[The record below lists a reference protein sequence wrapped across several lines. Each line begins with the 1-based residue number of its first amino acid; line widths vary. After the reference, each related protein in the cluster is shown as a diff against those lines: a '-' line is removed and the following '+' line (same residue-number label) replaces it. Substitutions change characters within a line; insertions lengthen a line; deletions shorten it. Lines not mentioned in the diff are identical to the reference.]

1 MNFIYQAR
9 PARVIFGAVS
19 LDHLEREVLERGTQ
33 RALALCTPEQRDLAQ
48 RIAERL
54 GARAAGLY
62 DRATMHVPIEIA
74 RDAQAFAQSCDADC
88 AIAIGGGSTI
98 GLGKA
103 IALESSLPILAIPTT
118 YAGSEMTPIDGL
130 TEGGRKRTG
139 SDARVLPKT
148 VIYDPALTVTL
159 PVELSVTSGLN
170 AIAHAAEGLYTNNA
184 NPVMS
189 LVAEEGIRA
198 HAPDAMQRIARTIG
212 TNDAARGLYALALD
226 NGAPVSLKAIGMQE
240 TNLDRAA
247 EGPWPDSAADLER
260 RQLLPEPRA
269 HFRAE
274 RLQRIERPDHDLE
287 FDDSPVV
294 VEADHVDPLQRLA
307 ADARAELQHHA
318 LAVIGDEL
326 AVIGEILEDRDHRA
340 QRHQQRGRRP
350 VRLERH
356 RRTEHG
362 VRMDDRFQCAKI
374 LAFDHRVP
382 RVERLCDSGLKMQR
396 CVRHRRLLYR
406 RAERKRVGLKSQRVA
421 ASVVPW

>member
-9 PARVIFGAVS
+9 PARVIFGAGS
-19 LDHLEREVLERGTQ
+19 LDHLEREVLELGAQ
-33 RALALCTPEQRDLAQ
+33 RALVLCTPEQRDLAQ
-48 RIAERL
+48 HIVERL

-74 RDAQAFAQSCDADC
+74 RDAQAFARSCGADC

-118 YAGSEMTPIDGL
+118 YAGSEMTPIYGL
-130 TEGGRKRTG
+130 TEGGIKRTG

-170 AIAHAAEGLYTNNA
+170 AIAHAAEGLYANNA

-198 HAPDAMQRIARTIG
+198 LARGLPGVRRNTADLGARGDALYGAWLCGMVLGNVGMALHHKLCHTLGGSFNLPHAPTHAVVLPHALAYNAAHAPDAMQRIARAIG

-240 TNLDRAA
+240 ADLDRAA
-247 EGPWPDSAADLER
+247 DLAAAN
-260 RQLLPEPRA
+260 PYWNPRP
-269 HFRAE
+269 
-274 RLQRIERPDHDLE
+274 IERDGLR
-287 FDDSPVV
+287 
-294 VEADHVDPLQRLA
+294 ALLQ
-307 ADARAELQHHA
+307 D
-318 LAVIGDEL
+318 
-326 AVIGEILEDRDHRA
+326 
-340 QRHQQRGRRP
+340 
-350 VRLERH
+350 
-356 RRTEHG
+356 
-362 VRMDDRFQCAKI
+362 
-374 LAFDHRVP
+374 AFDGNLPGSTAR
-382 RVERLCDSGLKMQR
+382 
-396 CVRHRRLLYR
+396 
-406 RAERKRVGLKSQRVA
+406 
-421 ASVVPW
+421 